1 MTIEFKLNGK
11 LVQTDEDPGTPLL
24 WVVRDTFKLKGSK
37 FGCGAGLCGA
47 CTMHIDGE
55 AERTCVTPISRI
67 AGKEIT
73 TIEGIGSP
81 ENMHPLQQAW
91 VDISVP
97 QCGYCQSGQIM
108 SAATLL
114 KNNPS
119 PSEAEVDSAMAGNIC
134 RCGCYPRIKQA
145 ILNVALLN
153 IDEQGLAYNASDE
166 VKA

>member
-1 MTIEFKLNGK
+1 MTIKFRLNGK
-11 LVQTDEDPGTPLL
+11 LVRTDDDPDTPLL

-37 FGCGAGLCGA
+37 YGCGAGLCGA

-55 AERTCVTPISRI
+55 AERTCTMPISSI

-91 VDISVP
+91 TDISVP

-108 SAATLL
+108 SAASLL

-119 PSEAEVDSAMAGNIC
+119 PSEAEVDAAMAGNIC

-145 ILNVALLN
+145 ILNVAS
-153 IDEQGLAYNASDE
+153 QGAAYNATEE

>member
-1 MTIEFKLNGK
+1 MTIEFKLKGK
-11 LVQTDEDPGTPLL
+11 LVHTDEDPGTPLL

-37 FGCGAGLCGA
+37 YGCGAGLCGA

-55 AERTCVTPISRI
+55 AQRTCVMPISRI
-67 AGKEIT
+67 EGKEIT

-119 PSEAEVDSAMAGNIC
+119 PTDAEVDSAMAGNIC

-145 ILNVALLN
+145 ILNVAS
-153 IDEQGLAYNASDE
+153 QGLAYDANDE

>member
-11 LVQTDEDPGTPLL
+11 LVHTDEDPGTPLL

-37 FGCGAGLCGA
+37 YGCGAGLCGA

-55 AERTCVTPISRI
+55 AQRTCVMPISRI
-67 AGKEIT
+67 EGKEIT

-119 PSEAEVDSAMAGNIC
+119 PTDAEVDSAMAGNIC

-145 ILNVALLN
+145 ILNVAS
-153 IDEQGLAYNASDE
+153 QGLAYDANDE

>member
-11 LVQTDEDPGTPLL
+11 LVQTDEDPSTPLL

-55 AERTCVTPISRI
+55 AKTTCVMPISAI

-81 ENMHPLQQAW
+81 ENMHPLQRAW

-145 ILNVALLN
+145 ILNVAH
-153 IDEQGLAYNASDE
+153 EQGLAYNASDE

>member
-55 AERTCVTPISRI
+55 AERTCVMPISAI

-145 ILNVALLN
+145 ILNVAS
-153 IDEQGLAYNASDE
+153 QGLAYNASDE

>member
-1 MTIEFKLNGK
+1 
-11 LVQTDEDPGTPLL
+11 
-24 WVVRDTFKLKGSK
+24 
-37 FGCGAGLCGA
+37 
-47 CTMHIDGE
+47 
-55 AERTCVTPISRI
+55 
-67 AGKEIT
+67 
-73 TIEGIGSP
+73 
-81 ENMHPLQQAW
+81 MHPLQQAW

-114 KNNPS
+114 KNNPK

-145 ILNVALLN
+145 ILNVAQLN
-153 IDEQGLAYNASDE
+153 NDEQGLAYNASDE

>member
-11 LVQTDEDPGTPLL
+11 LVQTDEDPETPLL

-37 FGCGAGLCGA
+37 YGCGAGLCGA

-55 AERTCVTPISRI
+55 AERTCVMPISAI

-114 KNNPS
+114 KNNPK

-145 ILNVALLN
+145 ILNVAQLN
-153 IDEQGLAYNASDE
+153 NDEQGLAYNASDE